1 MTTRFTLLTWAV
13 VLGWCLRATSLLGQT
28 PDPLALLERV
38 KAHHA
43 PVRDFYAEVAIAVD
57 VDFLRVPV
65 KTAQVFYQQPDT
77 WTFKAKGFL
86 MIPKKGV
93 KFSVASY
100 LESQFSAFYVTSTVM
115 DQTPVDV
122 VKILP
127 LAAENELVL
136 ATLWI
141 DQTTSLLRHVEA
153 HTCSAGIYQMHFVY
167 ANAPFDLPVQ
177 TAITFEVSRMQ
188 LPLKY
193 IGRLKV
199 DLHKI
204 GDKAQGTVTL
214 TYTNFKVNEGDAA
227 RGFAEEEPK
236 SSEWLHLRS
245 GEP

>member
-1 MTTRFTLLTWAV
+1 
-13 VLGWCLRATSLLGQT
+13 
-28 PDPLALLERV
+28 
-38 KAHHA
+38 
-43 PVRDFYAEVAIAVD
+43 
-57 VDFLRVPV
+57 
-65 KTAQVFYQQPDT
+65 
-77 WTFKAKGFL
+77 

-100 LESQFSAFYVTSTVM
+100 LDGQFSAFYVTSTVM
-115 DQTPVDV
+115 DQTLVDV

-153 HTCSAGIYQMHFVY
+153 HTRSAGTYQMHFIY

-177 TAITFEVSRMQ
+177 TVITFEISRMP

-193 IGRLKV
+193 VGRLKV
-199 DLHKI
+199 DLHKL

-214 TYTNFKVNEGDAA
+214 TYTNFRVNDGSAE
-227 RGFAEEEPK
+227 RGFVEEETK
-236 SSEWLHLRS
+236 SSEWLNLRS